1 MIKLALYSVVQHWL
15 QPHWSGYLFQS
26 RQCDDITGCF
36 TGTIPGAEG
45 EGEAWGGGSE
55 GEGGPGGILL

>member
-1 MIKLALYSVVQHWL
+1 ML
-15 QPHWSGYLFQS
+15 GYLFQN

-45 EGEAWGGGSE
+45 EGEARGGGSE
-55 GEGGPGGILL
+55 SEGGPRGILLKVLRGLPGGL

>member
-1 MIKLALYSVVQHWL
+1 ML
-15 QPHWSGYLFQS
+15 GYLFQN

-45 EGEAWGGGSE
+45 EGEARGGGSE
-55 GEGGPGGILL
+55 SEGGPRGILLKVLRGLPGCL